1 MPDDFERNL
10 DKYAEV
16 AVKVALN
23 VQRGQ
28 RVLIGRPSHGVYG
41 TPIELAPLV
50 RLITAKSYD
59 AGARLVDVIWN
70 DDELRR
76 IRFERADPKTIE
88 EFPTWR
94 SAAAIECAEAGD
106 AMLSLYAEDPALLE
120 GQDSEL
126 ISRFTRAN
134 SKHME
139 RYFQLVTVNN
149 MNWAVMTAPI
159 AGWVEKIFPKLAPK
173 KAMEKA
179 WDTLFDI
186 CRIKCAD
193 PVGAWKKHVRDM
205 AARSDYMN
213 KKQYKALKIKARG
226 TDLTLGLPKNQVWTG
241 TRVKSKSGIE
251 FTANVP
257 SEEIFT
263 MPHNKKTDGYVT
275 LSKPLHYGGKT
286 AEDLRVTFKNGKV
299 VDTKARKGADLAQK
313 IFDTDEGARRL
324 GEIALVPH
332 SSPISR
338 SGLVFHN
345 TLIDENASNHIAFGR
360 AYRFAVKGGEKM
372 NDAQFDKVGGNT
384 SLIHIDCMIGTGDTD
399 IDGITAGGV
408 KEPVFRAGEWAYQV

>member
-1 MPDDFERNL
+1 MPYDFKRNL
-10 DKYAEV
+10 GKYAEV

-23 VQRGQ
+23 VQPGQ

-41 TPIELAPLV
+41 IPIELAPLV

-76 IRFERADPKTIE
+76 IRFEHADPKTIE

-120 GQDSEL
+120 EQDPEL

-134 SKHME
+134 LKHME
-139 RYFQLVTVNN
+139 RYFQLATVNN

-159 AGWVEKIFPKLAPK
+159 AGWAEKIFPKLTPK
-173 KAMEKA
+173 KAMDKT

-193 PVGAWKKHVRDM
+193 PVDAWKQHVKDM

-213 KKQYKALKIKARG
+213 KKQYTALRIKAGG
-226 TDLTLGLPKNQVWTG
+226 TNLTVGLPKGQIWTG
-241 TRVKSKSGIE
+241 TRTKSRSGIE

-263 MPHNKKTDGYVT
+263 MPDNKKTDGYVM
-275 LSKPLHYGGKT
+275 LSKPLHYGGRT
-286 AEDLRVTFKNGKV
+286 AEGLRVTFKNGKV
-299 VDTKARKGADLAQK
+299 VDAKAEKGVELARK

-332 SSPISR
+332 SSPISQT
-338 SGLVFHN
+338 GLIFHN
-345 TLIDENASNHIAFGR
+345 TLIDENASSHIAFGQ
-360 AYRFAVKGGEKM
+360 AYRYSIKDGEKM
-372 NDAQFDKVGGNT
+372 DDAQFDKVGGNT

-399 IDGITAGGV
+399 IDGVTAGGA
-408 KEPVFRAGEWAYQV
+408 KEPVFRVGEWAYKV